1 MSTSFTQVFGGTT
14 IYPSDVSYLALPLTG
29 NISLEWPLE
38 ATTGNNV
45 VARIIDVTPTGAFT
59 ITMPDAMSVGV
70 GQTVLFN
77 NLGPNTILVNSA
89 SGAAILSIEAGQQ
102 WQCYLIDNTTVG
114 GVWRTFRYGAAV
126 AQAQAAALAGAG
138 LIASGST
145 LAQNYDV
152 SDFSVTPYNSTTA
165 DRSRVFVWTGG
176 LGTFNLPTAVAAGDG
191 WFVQLRNGGQG
202 DLTVDPAGSELINAA
217 FTLLLQPGD
226 SAVLVSDGVQWYT
239 IGLGQQAVFAFDYT
253 TIAVTGGTYTLTGS
267 ELNRIAYKF
276 TGTLTSNVEIVVP
289 ATVQQ
294 YWVNNATTGAFTL
307 GVKTASG
314 TATLVDQGSTAILYC
329 DGTEIISATTSAA
342 FAGILPVTQGGTGAT
357 TASGARTNLGATGIG
372 TALFTATTAASA
384 RSTISAAASG
394 ANSDITSITGLTTPL
409 TVAQG
414 GTGSATAGAART
426 ALGATTVGGNVFTL
440 TNPSAVTFLRFN
452 ADNTVSAL
460 DAATF
465 RSAISAAASGAN
477 TDITALDQDV
487 TITAT
492 GTIAADT
499 LGYRGLPQ
507 NSQTS
512 AYTLVLA
519 DAGKHISITTGG
531 VIIPANG
538 TTAFP
543 VGTAIVVFN
552 NSGSNQTI
560 SITTDTL
567 RQAGTAN
574 TGSRTLAQYG
584 LATCVKVAS
593 TTWVI
598 SGAGVS

>member
-14 IYPSDVSYLALPLTG
+14 IYPSDVSYLALALTG
-29 NISLEWPLE
+29 NTTLQWPLE
-38 ATTGNNV
+38 ATTGNNI

-59 ITMPDAMSVGV
+59 ITMPDATEVGV
-70 GQTVLFN
+70 GQTILFN
-77 NLGPNTILVNSA
+77 NLGPSTINVNSA
-89 SGAAILSIEAGQQ
+89 SGAAILTIEAGQQ
-102 WQCYLIDNTTVG
+102 WQCYLINNTTVG
-114 GVWRTFRYGAAV
+114 GTWRTFRYGAAV

-138 LIASGST
+138 LIADGST

-152 SDFSVTPYNSTTA
+152 ADFSVTPYTSTTA
-165 DRSRVFVWTGG
+165 DRARIFVWTGG
-176 LGTFNLPTAVAAGDG
+176 LGTFNLPTAVSAGDG
-191 WFVQLRNGGQG
+191 WFVQIRNGGQG
-202 DLTVDPAGSELINAA
+202 DLTIDPSGTELINAA
-217 FTLLLQPGD
+217 STLRLQPGD
-226 SAVLVSDGVQWYT
+226 SAVIVSDGVQWYT

-253 TIAVTGGTYTLTGS
+253 TIAVTGGTYTLAGS

-276 TGTLTSNVEIVVP
+276 TGTLASNVNIVVP

-314 TATLVDQGSTAILYC
+314 TATLVTQGATAILYC

-342 FAGILPVTQGGTGAT
+342 FAGVLPVTQGGTGAT

-372 TALFTATTAASA
+372 SALFTAATAASA

-394 ANSDITSITGLTTPL
+394 ANSDITSLTGLTTPL
-409 TVAQG
+409 SVAQG
-414 GTGSATAGAART
+414 GTGATTAG
-426 ALGATTVGGNVFTL
+426 GAL
-440 TNPSAVTFLRFN
+440 TNLG
-452 ADNTVSAL
+452 
-460 DAATF
+460 
-465 RSAISAAASGAN
+465 AAASGAN

-492 GTIAADT
+492 GTIAAGT

-507 NSQTS
+507 NSQTG
-512 AYTLVLA
+512 AYTLALS

-531 VIIPANG
+531 VVIPANSSV
-538 TTAFP
+538 AFP
-543 VGTAIVVFN
+543 VGTAIALYN
-552 NSGSNQTI
+552 DSGSNQTI

-567 RQAGTAN
+567 RLAGT
-574 TGSRTLAQYG
+574 TSTTSRTLAQYG

-598 SGAGVS
+598 SGAGLS

>member
-14 IYPSDVSYLALPLTG
+14 IYPSDVSYLALPLTA
-29 NISLEWPLE
+29 NTSLQWPLE
-38 ATTGNNV
+38 ATTGNNI
-45 VARIIDVTPTGAFT
+45 VARIIDVTPTGAYT
-59 ITMPDAMSVGV
+59 ITMPDATEVGV

-77 NLGPNTILVNSA
+77 NLGPSTISVNSA
-89 SGAAILSIEAGQQ
+89 SGAPILSIAAGEQ
-102 WQCYLIDNTTVG
+102 WQCYLINNTTVG
-114 GVWRTFRYGAAV
+114 GTWRTFRYGAAV

-138 LIASGST
+138 LVADGST

-152 SDFSVTPYNSTTA
+152 ADFSVTPYNSTTA
-165 DRSRVFVWTGG
+165 DRAKVLVWTGG
-176 LGTFNLPTAVAAGDG
+176 LGTFNLPTAVSAGDG

-202 DLTVDPAGSELINAA
+202 DLTVDPSGSELINAA
-217 FTLLLQPGD
+217 STLLLQPGD
-226 SAVLVSDGVQWYT
+226 SAVVVSDGVQWYT

-253 TIAVTGGTYTLTGS
+253 TIAVTGGTYTLAGS

-276 TGTLTSNVEIVVP
+276 TGTLASNAEIVVP

-314 TATLVDQGSTAILYC
+314 AATLVNQGSTAILYC
-329 DGTEIISATTSAA
+329 DGTNIISATTSAA

-372 TALFTATTAASA
+372 SALFTAATAGSA

-394 ANSDITSITGLTTPL
+394 ANSDITSLTGLTTPL
-409 TVAQG
+409 SVAQG
-414 GTGSATAGAART
+414 GTGASTAG
-426 ALGATTVGGNVFTL
+426 GAL
-440 TNPSAVTFLRFN
+440 TNLG
-452 ADNTVSAL
+452 
-460 DAATF
+460 
-465 RSAISAAASGAN
+465 AAASGAN

-492 GTIAADT
+492 GTIAAGT

-507 NSQTS
+507 NAQTG
-512 AYTLVLA
+512 AYTLALS
-519 DAGKHISITTGG
+519 DAGKQVANTTGG
-531 VIIPANG
+531 WVIPANASV
-538 TTAFP
+538 AFP
-543 VGTAIVVFN
+543 IGTAVVLYN
-552 NSGSNQTI
+552 DSGSSQTV
-560 SITTDTL
+560 SITSDTL

-574 TGSRTLAQYG
+574 TGTRTLAQYG
-584 LATCVKVAS
+584 LATCTKVSS

-598 SGAGVS
+598 TGAGLS

>member
-14 IYPSDVSYLALPLTG
+14 IYPSDVSYLALALTA
-29 NISLEWPLE
+29 NTTLQWPLE
-38 ATTGNNV
+38 ATTGNNI
-45 VARIIDVTPTGAFT
+45 VARIIDVTPTGAYT
-59 ITMPDAMSVGV
+59 ITMPDATEVGV
-70 GQTVLFN
+70 GQTILFN
-77 NLGPNTILVNSA
+77 NLGPSTISVNSA
-89 SGAAILSIEAGQQ
+89 SGAAILSIAAGEQ

-114 GVWRTFRYGAAV
+114 GTWRTFRYGAAV

-152 SDFSVTPYNSTTA
+152 SDFSVTPYSSTTA
-165 DRSRVFVWTGG
+165 DRARVFVWTGG
-176 LGTFNLPTAVAAGDG
+176 LGTFNLPTAVSAGDG

-202 DLTVDPAGSELINAA
+202 DLTIDPSGSELINAA
-217 FTLLLQPGD
+217 STLLLQPGD
-226 SAVLVSDGVQWYT
+226 SAVVVSDGVQWYT

-253 TIAVTGGTYTLTGS
+253 SIAVTGGTYTLSGS

-314 TATLVDQGSTAILYC
+314 AATLVTQGATAILYC
-329 DGTEIISATTSAA
+329 DGTNIISATTSAA

-357 TASGARTNLGATGIG
+357 TASGARTNLGATGTG
-372 TALFTATTAASA
+372 SALFTAASAGSA

-394 ANSDITSITGLTTPL
+394 ANSDITSLTGLTTPL
-409 TVAQG
+409 GVAYG
-414 GTGSATAGAART
+414 GTGATTAGG
-426 ALGATTVGGNVFTL
+426 ALTSLG
-440 TNPSAVTFLRFN
+440 
-452 ADNTVSAL
+452 
-460 DAATF
+460 
-465 RSAISAAASGAN
+465 AAASGAN

-492 GTIAADT
+492 GTIAAGT

-507 NSQTS
+507 NAQTG
-512 AYTLVLA
+512 AYTLALS
-519 DAGKHISITTGG
+519 DAGKQVANTTGG
-531 VIIPANG
+531 WVIPANASV
-538 TTAFP
+538 AFP
-543 VGTAIVVFN
+543 IGTAVVLYN
-552 NSGSNQTI
+552 DSGSSQTV
-560 SITTDTL
+560 SITSDTL
-567 RQAGTAN
+567 RQAGTSN
-574 TGSRTLAQYG
+574 TGTRTLAQYG
-584 LATCVKVAS
+584 LATCTKVGS

-598 SGAGVS
+598 TGAGLS

>member
-14 IYPSDVSYLALPLTG
+14 IYPSDVSYLALPLTA
-29 NISLEWPLE
+29 NTTLQWPLE
-38 ATTGNNV
+38 ATTGDNI
-45 VARIIDVTPTGAFT
+45 VARIIDVTPTGAYT
-59 ITMPDAMSVGV
+59 ITMPDATEVGV

-77 NLGPNTILVNSA
+77 NLGPSTISVNSA
-89 SGAAILSIEAGQQ
+89 SGAAILSIAAGEQ

-114 GVWRTFRYGAAV
+114 GTWRTFRYGAAV
-126 AQAQAAALAGAG
+126 AQAQAAALAGDG
-138 LIASGST
+138 LVADGST

-152 SDFSVTPYNSTTA
+152 SDFSITPYNSTTA
-165 DRSRVFVWTGG
+165 DRAKVFVWTGG
-176 LGTFNLPTAVAAGDG
+176 LGTFNLPTAVSAGDG

-202 DLTVDPAGSELINAA
+202 DLTVDPSGSELINASS
-217 FTLLLQPGD
+217 TLLLQPGD
-226 SAVLVSDGVQWYT
+226 SAVVVSDGVQWYT

-253 TIAVTGGTYTLTGS
+253 SIAITGGTYTLSGS

-276 TGTLTSNVEIVVP
+276 TGTLASNAEIVVP

-342 FAGILPVTQGGTGAT
+342 FAGVLPVTQGGTGAT

-372 TALFTATTAASA
+372 TALFTAATAASA

-394 ANSDITSITGLTTPL
+394 ANSDIT
-409 TVAQG
+409 
-414 GTGSATAGAART
+414 
-426 ALGATTVGGNVFTL
+426 ALN
-440 TNPSAVTFLRFN
+440 
-452 ADNTVSAL
+452 
-460 DAATF
+460 
-465 RSAISAAASGAN
+465 
-477 TDITALDQDV
+477 QDV

-492 GTIAADT
+492 GTIAAGT

-507 NSQTS
+507 NAQTG
-512 AYTLVLA
+512 AYTLALS
-519 DAGKHISITTGG
+519 DAGKQVSNTTGG
-531 VIIPANG
+531 WVIPANASV
-538 TTAFP
+538 AFP
-543 VGTAIVVFN
+543 VGTAVVLYN
-552 NSGSNQTI
+552 DSGSSQTV
-560 SITTDTL
+560 SITSDTL

-574 TGSRTLAQYG
+574 TGTRTLAQYG
-584 LATCVKVAS
+584 LATCTKVSS

-598 SGAGVS
+598 TGAGLS